1 MEFNGREPSVQ
12 NEGDDFDH
20 EEEVEYEELE
30 INEEELEEPEVPNV
44 EVPSIL
50 LDLSRGK
57 KVNVKH
63 PAPKDPVLP
72 DLNMLREHVA
82 QLSRLLC
89 QPAPSDPPMDFAH
102 VGGRHHK
109 LGGDPHVPQPRPRVV
124 KTIRPL
130 PGLAN
135 DDAEELTVERS
146 NEQLVRQ
153 SQHAYTSC
161 QKEDYIR

>member
-1 MEFNGREPSVQ
+1 MELNGREPSVQ

-20 EEEVEYEELE
+20 EEEIEYEELE
-30 INEEELEEPEVPNV
+30 INEELEEPKVPNV

-50 LDLSRGK
+50 LDLTSGK

-89 QPAPSDPPMDFAH
+89 HPAPAVPPRDFAH

-109 LGGDPHVPQPRPRVV
+109 LGDDPHILHPHPREMRST
-124 KTIRPL
+124 KPL
-130 PGLAN
+130 PGFVN
-135 DDAEELTVERS
+135 DAEELLHLRN
-146 NEQLVRQ
+146 NEESIRK
-153 SQHAYTSC
+153 SQHAYTTC
-161 QKEDYIR
+161 QKENRFR